1 MSGAIRHARLISPRG
16 WIRQRYREPLSLA
29 AKGRLFSDPFGRT
42 VAFLPGTIRISARA
56 NCHPT
61 TQHGPVAHPSGLC
74 LPFNAHRPG
83 IFGRFSPIR
92 F

>member
-1 MSGAIRHARLISPRG
+1 MSGAIRHARSISPRG
-16 WIRQRYREPLSLA
+16 WIRQRDREPLSLA
-29 AKGRLFSDPFGRT
+29 AEDRPFSDPFGRI
-42 VAFLPGTIRISARA
+42 VAFLPGAMPISARA
-56 NCHPT
+56 NCNT
-61 TQHGPVAHPSGLC
+61 TTEHGPVAHPSGLC

>member
-16 WIRQRYREPLSLA
+16 WIRQRYRKPLSLA
-29 AKGRLFSDPFGRT
+29 AKHRPSSELFGWT
-42 VAFLPGTIRISARA
+42 VAFLLGATLISARA
-56 NCHPT
+56 NCNPT
-61 TQHGPVAHPSGLC
+61 IQHGSVAHPSGFC
-74 LPFNAHRPG
+74 MPFNAHRPG